1 MSTHNQRRGEQYF
14 EDVELGEERTVTDA
28 RTITEADIVNFAGV
42 SGDFGDVHVSREAA
56 EKTAFGRRIAPG
68 NMVHAI
74 AETIGIDWTVE
85 AFSYGHDSI
94 RFVNPVFIGD
104 TITVHT
110 EVTDV
115 DDYDEEFGRV
125 VNTYTV
131 TNQRDETVLVDDH
144 ILLVKRR
151 DAVE

>member
-1 MSTHNQRRGEQYF
+1 MSTHSQRRGDRYF

-28 RTITEADIVNFAGV
+28 RTITEADIVNYAGV
-42 SGDFGDVHVSREAA
+42 SGDFGDIHVSEEAA
-56 EKTAFGRRIAPG
+56 KNTAFGRRIAPG

-74 AETIGIDWTVE
+74 AETIGINWAVE
-85 AFSYGHDSI
+85 AFSYGHDTI

-115 DDYDEEFGRV
+115 AEYNEEFGRI

-151 DAVE
+151 TANE